1 MSLWLQDVFAVWR
14 VPLDLWPQSL
24 VTALWSYWVKNKEEK
39 HLNEFWL
46 WCALDSVSFF
56 FSFFFLNLAVNL
68 DVVVVVLLHK
78 WKTTAGN
85 L

>member
-24 VTALWSYWVKNKEEK
+24 VTALWNYWVKNKEEK

-46 WCALDSVSFF
+46 WFALDSVSFF
-56 FSFFFLNLAVNL
+56 FFFFKLSGKSR
-68 DVVVVVLLHK
+68 DR
-78 WKTTAGN
+78 
-85 L
+85 